1 MKNKKKYSKL
11 IMFTLITFGIIIL
24 LNVMLYYQ
32 VNKNYNNKIV
42 NIISTIK
49 EKYPEI
55 KDDEIFDIIKNNV
68 KTNIFNR
75 YSFDLDGIVLIKEN
89 KTIFVSYFIILLFI
103 YLIICLVYLTIIIN
117 NDKKK
122 DKEINEVIK
131 IIEEINNKNY
141 SFKMKDINEEDLSLL
156 KNEIYKTTIMLNEIS
171 EISKKDK
178 KELEESLEDISHQL
192 KTPLT
197 SILIMIDTLLDDEDM
212 DQNTR
217 EDFLRNM
224 KREVMNIN
232 FLVKSI
238 LKLSRLDTNTVKF
251 ISKKESVKEIIN
263 EAILNVSLLSD
274 LKNVKIETN
283 LSDSLI
289 TCDYKWQIEALTNI
303 LKNSIEHSYENNKVL
318 IDSSENN
325 AYVKITIKDFGSGI
339 AKEDIN
345 HIFERFYK
353 GKDSDYDSIG
363 IGLALSKS
371 IIEKQNGKISVESS
385 DDGTTF
391 TIKYFK

>member
-68 KTNIFNR
+68 KTNTFNR

-117 NDKKK
+117 NDKRKE
-122 DKEINEVIK
+122 KEINEVIK

-156 KNEIYKTTIMLNEIS
+156 KNEIFKTTIMLNEIS

-283 LSDSLI
+283 LSDSFI

-318 IDSSENN
+318 IESSENN

-353 GKDSDYDSIG
+353 GKDSEYDSIG

>member
-24 LNVMLYYQ
+24 LNVMLYYH

-68 KTNIFNR
+68 KTNTFNR

-117 NDKKK
+117 NDKRKN
-122 DKEINEVIK
+122 KEINEVIK

-283 LSDSLI
+283 LSDSFI
-289 TCDYKWQIEALTNI
+289 ICDYKWQIEALTNI

-318 IDSSENN
+318 IESSENN

>member
-24 LNVMLYYQ
+24 LNVMLYYH

-68 KTNIFNR
+68 KINTFNR

-117 NDKKK
+117 NDKRKE
-122 DKEINEVIK
+122 KEINEVIK

-238 LKLSRLDTNTVKF
+238 LKLSRLDTNIVKF

-283 LSDSLI
+283 LSDSFI
-289 TCDYKWQIEALTNI
+289 ICDYKWQIEALTNI

-318 IDSSENN
+318 IESSENN
-325 AYVKITIKDFGSGI
+325 AYVKITIKDFGTGI

>member
-1 MKNKKKYSKL
+1 MKNKKKYLKL

-24 LNVMLYYQ
+24 LNVMLYYH

-68 KTNIFNR
+68 KTNTFNR

-89 KTIFVSYFIILLFI
+89 KTIFVSYFIILLFV

-197 SILIMIDTLLDDEDM
+197 SILIMIDTLLDDVDM
-212 DQNTR
+212 NQNTR

-283 LSDSLI
+283 LSDSFI

-318 IDSSENN
+318 IESSENN
-325 AYVKITIKDFGSGI
+325 AYVKITIKDFGTGI

-371 IIEKQNGKISVESS
+371 IIEKQNGKISVESCEN
-385 DDGTTF
+385 GTTF
-391 TIKYFK
+391 KIKYFK

>member
-11 IMFTLITFGIIIL
+11 IIFTLITFGIIIL

-68 KTNIFNR
+68 KTNTFNR
-75 YSFDLDGIVLIKEN
+75 YSFDLDGILLIKEN

-117 NDKKK
+117 NDKRKE
-122 DKEINEVIK
+122 KEINEVIK

-141 SFKMKDINEEDLSLL
+141 SFKMKDINDEDLSIL

-197 SILIMIDTLLDDEDM
+197 SILIIIDTLLDDENM
-212 DQNTR
+212 NQNTR

-283 LSDSLI
+283 LSDSFI

-318 IDSSENN
+318 IESSENN
-325 AYVKITIKDFGSGI
+325 AYVKITIKDFGTGI

-371 IIEKQNGKISVESS
+371 IIEKQNGKISVESRN
-385 DDGTTF
+385 DGTTF

>member
-11 IMFTLITFGIIIL
+11 ILFTLLTFGIIIL

-32 VNKNYNNKIV
+32 VNKNYNNKIINV
-42 NIISTIK
+42 ISCIK
-49 EKYPEI
+49 EKYPEM
-55 KDDEIFDIIKNNV
+55 KDDEILDIIKNNV
-68 KTNIFNR
+68 KTNTFNR

-103 YLIICLVYLTIIIN
+103 YLIICLVYLAIIIN
-117 NDKKK
+117 NNKKK

-283 LSDSLI
+283 LSESFI
-289 TCDYKWQIEALTNI
+289 NCDYKWQIEALTNI
-303 LKNSIEHSYENNKVL
+303 LKNSVEHSYENNKVL
-318 IDSSENN
+318 IESSENT
-325 AYVKITIKDFGSGI
+325 AYVKITIKDFGTGI

-371 IIEKQNGKISVESS
+371 IIEKQNGKISVESGEN
-385 DDGTTF
+385 GTTF
-391 TIKYFK
+391 KIKYFK